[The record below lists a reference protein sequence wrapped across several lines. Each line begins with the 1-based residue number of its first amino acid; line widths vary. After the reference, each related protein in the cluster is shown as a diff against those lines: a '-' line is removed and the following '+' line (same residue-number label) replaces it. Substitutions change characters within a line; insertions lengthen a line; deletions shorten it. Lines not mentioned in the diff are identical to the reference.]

1 MECILKLKFLKKN
14 KIIILFLIKKKKKKY
29 SYTGWLINYKKT

>member
-1 MECILKLKFLKKN
+1 MECILKLKFLN
-14 KIIILFLIKKKKKKY
+14 RYKIIILFLINKKKKKY